1 MTTTEKIVAPAT
13 SVVVRG
19 TPKGHTAEDEEGRK
33 DSAATDPS
41 LAWEL
46 GDKGRPKDGGLR
58 QQTRCIGYAD
68 RIEN

>member
-1 MTTTEKIVAPAT
+1 MAPAT

-19 TPKGHTAEDEEGRK
+19 TPKGHTAGGEEGRK
-33 DSAATDPS
+33 GSEATDPS
-41 LAWEL
+41 LTCEL